1 MLFSLAMSLS
11 GILALLVT
19 TEILWRTNRID
30 VEVSR
35 KIVHMGAGVII
46 AFWPL
51 YISWTAIQ
59 LMSLV
64 LLLVVL
70 VSYKLNVFQ
79 SIHAVDRLTKGEILF
94 PIGIGICAL
103 LEPAPWIFTAAIL
116 HLALADGLAAIVG
129 VKYGKKTRYT
139 LLSHGKSLIGS
150 ATFFAVSL
158 VILTS
163 SMFFIS
169 HDTTPALLGWFV
181 WSALALTLIENISW
195 YGLDDVTVP
204 VSVIII
210 LTVLPT

>member
-1 MLFSLAMSLS
+1 MLLGLVLSLS
-11 GILALLVT
+11 AILALLVL
-19 TEILWRTNRID
+19 TEILWRTNRVHI
-30 VEVSR
+30 EVSR
-35 KIVHMGAGVII
+35 KIVHMGTGVII

-51 YISWTAIQ
+51 YLSWTIVQ
-59 LMSLV
+59 LLSLA

-70 VSYKLNVFQ
+70 VSYKLNIFQ

-94 PIGIGICAL
+94 PVGVGICAL

-116 HLALADGLAAIVG
+116 HLALADGLAAITG

-139 LLSHGKSLIGS
+139 LLSHGKSLVGS

-158 VILTS
+158 AILTS

-169 HDTTPALLGWFV
+169 HATTPELFGWFI
-181 WSALALTLIENISW
+181 WSALALTLVENISW

-204 VSVIII
+204 VSVIVI